1 MVDNKVISI
10 GNVSYVLGMSSKKLY
25 RWHKELSGFNLA
37 EQEGIISKDDIIV
50 KEKGVLKKIKVPIS
64 KPENMGCK
72 MAIDEKTINGVCYT
86 ILSNRLTNK
95 IALMAA
101 TLTTKH
107 LVKLLGSFQNKSQ
120 VESLTRDM
128 AQNFDWLG
136 RQVFIK
142 AYHVIDKFHVIKNAL
157 DSLQAIRI
165 RYRQEELTKRR
176 KNPNYK
182 EITFSNSDTELQLLA
197 RSRGL
202 LFKHKNQWTDHQKQ
216 RAVILFTRY
225 SEIKQAYKLINKLRK
240 WYQYPKKN
248 TKTTYQKT
256 RNQKIE
262 KLKTIIKELS
272 QSNIYELK
280 NLAYTLQRHIAQIV
294 NYFFAKETNA
304 KAEALNNNLQR
315 FVNVNYGARNTDF
328 FLYRI
333 NLIFS

>member
-1 MVDNKVISI
+1 LVDNKVISI

-25 RWHKELSGFNLA
+25 RWYRILSGFNLA
-37 EQEGIISKDDIIV
+37 ERTGLIGKDDIVI
-50 KEKGVLKKIKVPIS
+50 KEKGILEKIKVPIS

-72 MAIDEKTINGVCYT
+72 MAIDEKTINGTCYT
-86 ILSNRLTNK
+86 ILSNRQTNK

-101 TLTTKH
+101 TLKTQY
-107 LVKLLGSFQNKSQ
+107 LVKLLTNFQNKSQ

-165 RYRQEELTKRR
+165 RYRQEELAKRR
-176 KNPNYK
+176 SNPNYQ

-202 LFKHKNQWTDHQKQ
+202 LFKHKNQWSAHQEQ
-216 RAVILFTRY
+216 RATILFTSY
-225 SEIKQAYKLINKLRK
+225 PEIKQAYKLISKLRK
-240 WYQYPKKN
+240 WYQYSKRK

-256 RNQKIE
+256 RNQKTE
-262 KLKTIIKELS
+262 KLKIIIRELK
-272 QSNIYELK
+272 QTNIYELK
-280 NLAYTLQRHIAQIV
+280 NLAYTLKRHIAQIV
-294 NYFFAKETNA
+294 NYFITKETNA

-328 FLYRI
+328 FLYRV
-333 NLIFS
+333 NLLFS

>member
-1 MVDNKVISI
+1 LVDNKVISI

-25 RWHKELSGFNLA
+25 RWYKELSGFNLA
-37 EQEGIISKDDIIV
+37 EQEGVIGKDDMIV
-50 KEKGVLKKIKVPIS
+50 KEKGVLEKIKVPIS

-101 TLTTKH
+101 TLKTQH

-176 KNPNYK
+176 KNPNYE

-202 LFKHKNQWTDHQKQ
+202 LFKHKNQWSDHQEQ
-216 RAVILFTRY
+216 RAVILFARY
-225 SEIKQAYKLINKLRK
+225 SEINQAYKLINKLRK
-240 WYQYPKKN
+240 WYQYPRKN
-248 TKTTYQKT
+248 TIKTYQKT
-256 RNQKIE
+256 RNQKID
-262 KLKTIIKELS
+262 KLKVIIQELK
-272 QSNIYELK
+272 QTNIYELK
-280 NLAYTLQRHIAQIV
+280 NLSYTLQRHIIQIV